1 MFVSRWL
8 NHCIGLAILMTLSG
22 CSSFDERTDFIA
34 QSQADIQTAPTWPKL
49 DGSQTVTS
57 LNDLFE
63 SKQVDELIDKAFENN
78 TTLQQTILNRQISL
92 ATRQLTESSQ
102 YADIS
107 AGVTSTAKQDNANQL
122 DTNLTLNWE
131 LDVWNRLSDTSRAAE
146 YDVVEQTSLLEA
158 AKNSL
163 AADVIK
169 SWLSLIAQKRAIH
182 IQHQRV
188 STLAD
193 TKNFILARYKN
204 GLGTLSDLDSA
215 KTSLAN
221 AEATLEKLNL
231 SYSEQLSEIN
241 YLIGLLPR
249 LDIDIPDEF
258 PTLPIAEITLPEQTL
273 SQRPDLRAAFAAIQ
287 ANALRTDVA
296 YKAMLPEFSI
306 QALLSNSGTT
316 LRDALFVSPIWSLLI
331 NLSQPIYQGGEYQ
344 AEATLAELETAKA
357 YQAYRDTLLTA
368 VKEVDIA
375 IQNELSLNA
384 QQSHYNDA
392 LDSADNTLKQYQTS
406 YRSGLVTILD
416 LLEVQQQNYDIQANL
431 NTTQLNLM
439 LNRVNLGLAL
449 ALGIKS

>member
-1 MFVSRWL
+1 
-8 NHCIGLAILMTLSG
+8 
-22 CSSFDERTDFIA
+22 
-34 QSQADIQTAPTWPKL
+34 
-49 DGSQTVTS
+49 
-57 LNDLFE
+57 
-63 SKQVDELIDKAFENN
+63 
-78 TTLQQTILNRQISL
+78 
-92 ATRQLTESSQ
+92 
-102 YADIS
+102 
-107 AGVTSTAKQDNANQL
+107 
-122 DTNLTLNWE
+122 
-131 LDVWNRLSDTSRAAE
+131 
-146 YDVVEQTSLLEA
+146 
-158 AKNSL
+158 
-163 AADVIK
+163 
-169 SWLSLIAQKRAIH
+169 LIAQKRAIH

-375 IQNELSLNA
+375 IHNELSLNA